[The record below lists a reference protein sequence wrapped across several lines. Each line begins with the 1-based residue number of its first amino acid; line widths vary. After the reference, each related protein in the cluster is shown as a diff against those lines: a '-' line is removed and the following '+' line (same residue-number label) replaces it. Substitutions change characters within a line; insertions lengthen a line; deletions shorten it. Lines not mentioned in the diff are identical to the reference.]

1 MPSASPVPR
10 GPSVLALGSAAEL
23 FTRPGCPVC
32 RYAAEASDRY
42 LAWFALEA
50 HADPVTITRWW
61 ASLGTCAMHTRRL
74 MGQPGAAARLT
85 AGYRYVLQ
93 AARAQLAGRGTRL
106 ATCLACEHDEAAA
119 RRTLEVLLDGLAET
133 GVRGRYMEL
142 GGLCVPHMR
151 AACRVRGH
159 RHATAWVV
167 QSMAASTTDHRSSLD
182 LLAGGPD
189 YDADERAR
197 LRAALPP
204 AGRLPAGACLVCL
217 MAARAELADLVR
229 AAGSGGGR
237 RPEGAAGDASRQG
250 LCLCAG
256 HLRDAALMGGGQV
269 AALLARQAEVQAAGL
284 ARLVRPPLWRRGGNP
299 AGWLR
304 AGHPGALD
312 DECPVC
318 QARERA
324 AWQELQRCRAVP
336 QAAPARW
343 GAQMLCVRHV
353 LALRAADPVAG
364 RATAALAAERAGR
377 LIEELAE
384 AFRKGTW
391 AFRHESRGPEANAW
405 RRAVAFLDG
414 CVFGG
419 RPPPEQP

>member
-1 MPSASPVPR
+1 MTR
-10 GPSVLALGSAAEL
+10 TSV
-23 FTRPGCPVC
+23 PGCAPHC
-32 RYAAEASDRY
+32 RPR
-42 LAWFALEA
+42 
-50 HADPVTITRWW
+50 
-61 ASLGTCAMHTRRL
+61 
-74 MGQPGAAARLT
+74 
-85 AGYRYVLQ
+85 
-93 AARAQLAGRGTRL
+93 
-106 ATCLACEHDEAAA
+106 
-119 RRTLEVLLDGLAET
+119 
-133 GVRGRYMEL
+133 
-142 GGLCVPHMR
+142 
-151 AACRVRGH
+151 
-159 RHATAWVV
+159 
-167 QSMAASTTDHRSSLD
+167 
-182 LLAGGPD
+182 
-189 YDADERAR
+189 
-197 LRAALPP
+197 
-204 AGRLPAGACLVCL
+204 AGACLVCL

-364 RATAALAAERAGR
+364 RAAAALAAERAGR